1 MLFASG
7 FVIEGKFKE
16 SIYPATITIFDKA
29 AWNFGGPG
37 FIRLASLAAN
47 DVEIGAS
54 KTLTYRVIV
63 GWLKPSLRVM
73 FTRYTLGK
81 SVVVGLN

>member
-1 MLFASG
+1 M
-7 FVIEGKFKE
+7 
-16 SIYPATITIFDKA
+16 
-29 AWNFGGPG
+29 GGPG
-37 FIRLASLAAN
+37 FIRLANLAAN

-54 KTLTYRVIV
+54 KTLTYRVTV

-81 SVVVGLN
+81 SAVVGLN